1 MKVVV
6 KESTTV
12 KPAKETPTVKLWNSC
27 LDLIA
32 PNFNTLTVYFY
43 RPNGA
48 TNFFD
53 IKVMKDAL
61 SRALVAFYSMAG
73 RLIEGKD
80 GRIEIDCQGQGALF
94 LEAESDGV
102 IDDFGDFAPQ
112 PELLKLIPV
121 VDCSLGIN
129 SYPLLVLQ
137 VTYFK
142 CGGVSLGLGV
152 HHRVVDGMSAM
163 HFMNTWSDMARGLDV
178 HLPPFIDRT
187 LLRTRDPPQP
197 VFDHV
202 EYHPDPTVPTDETK
216 TVYSIFKLTRDQ
228 LNVLK
233 AKTKEAY
240 GSTISYSSFEVLL
253 GHVWKCACKAR
264 GLQDDQTTKPKI
276 EVDGRARLQPPL
288 PPGYFGN
295 AIFTAAAIMTSG
307 EIQSKPF
314 WYASSK
320 IHDALA
326 MMNNDH
332 LKSALD
338 YLEQHLDQKPEDYKH
353 TNLQVISWA
362 RLLVHNADFGWGQPF
377 FMGPA
382 RLPSRGRCY
391 LLPSPINDG
400 SLSIIIGLEVEQMKL
415 FNNLLYAI

>member
-6 KESTTV
+6 RESTMV
-12 KPAKETPTVKLWNSC
+12 RPAKETPTVKLSNSC
-27 LDLIA
+27 LDLIS

-61 SRALVAFYSMAG
+61 SRALVTFYPLVG
-73 RLIEGKD
+73 RFKLGEG
-80 GRIEIDCQGQGALF
+80 GGIEIDCQGQGALF
-94 LEAESDGV
+94 LEAESDSV

-112 PELLKLIPV
+112 MELLKLIPV
-121 VDCSLGIN
+121 VDCSLGID

-137 VTYFK
+137 VYNFI
-142 CGGVSLGLGV
+142 CGGASLGIGV
-152 HHRVVDGMSAM
+152 HHRVVDGMYAM
-163 HFMNTWSDMARGLDV
+163 HFMKTWSNIAFGLEV
-178 HLPPFIDRT
+178 TLPPFIDRT
-187 LLRTRDPPQP
+187 LLRAQDPPQP

-216 TVYSIFKLTRDQ
+216 TVYSVCKLTRDQ

-233 AKTKEAY
+233 AKAKEAY
-240 GSTISYSSFEVLL
+240 GSTISYSTFEVLS
-253 GHVWKCACKAR
+253 GHVWKCMCKAR
-264 GLQDDQTTKPKI
+264 GLQDDQITKLKI
-276 EVDGRARLQPPL
+276 VVDGRNRLQPPL
-288 PPGYFGN
+288 SPGYFGN
-295 AIFTAAAIMTSG
+295 VIFTAAAIATAD

-320 IHDALA
+320 IHIALA
-326 MMNNDH
+326 IMKNDH

-338 YLEQHLDQKPEDYKH
+338 YLEQHLDQKPEDYKY
-353 TNLQVISWA
+353 TNLKIISWA
-362 RLLVHNADFGWGQPF
+362 RLPIHDANFAWGRPI

-382 RLPSRGRCY
+382 RVSSRGRCY
-391 LLPSPINDG
+391 VLPSPINDG
-400 SLSIIIGLEVEQMKL
+400 SFSIIIGLEAKQMKR